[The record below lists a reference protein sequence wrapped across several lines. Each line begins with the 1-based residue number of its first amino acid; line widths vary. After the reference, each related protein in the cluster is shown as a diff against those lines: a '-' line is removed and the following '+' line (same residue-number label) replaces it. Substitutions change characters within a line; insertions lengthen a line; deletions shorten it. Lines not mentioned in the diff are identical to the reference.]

1 MKFKFVFTILA
12 IISVL
17 FVACDDS
24 ATNLGKEI
32 QPINDQIYLKTD
44 TFHLSSE
51 TYAVDNI
58 ISRPDSFLLGTFV
71 DKVYG
76 TTRADI
82 LGQVY
87 FPKNYKYY
95 DSSIAVTEPDSV
107 NLLLVF
113 NSSFGSEKSP
123 MEISVYELK
132 ETLQYMENYPSNL
145 DPSLYVDYNKILGKG
160 VMTVVNAVDSTRNT
174 SVSIKLSADFVKRFF
189 STDPSIFSSEANFY
203 NFFKGLY
210 ITSINFGSATML
222 NISGIYLNLYY
233 HYTYKSDG
241 KVVKGSLTFPASLEA
256 KQVNRIFHP
265 ERTLV
270 LSPDDEVNY
279 ISSPANYYTRVNIP
293 LKRIRERVNVDGK
306 HLMVNSAIL
315 RLDAVD
321 KKGTSTELPYI
332 NNMLLVK
339 ESALNN
345 FFKDRKLTSDTCA
358 FLAKVDSSYVSSAE
372 VYKKFYTFNQLATL
386 INTELSKPLAE
397 QKDNLTMVLVPVSP
411 GYTTTSSSSSTIPT
425 PTSINQNS
433 QLEAVGIYSGKN
445 KKIPMKLEV
454 VFSGF

>member
-24 ATNLGKEI
+24 AINLGKEI
-32 QPINDQIYLKTD
+32 QPTDDQIYLKTD

-71 DKVYG
+71 DNVYG

-107 NLLLVF
+107 NLLLAF
-113 NSSFGSEKSP
+113 DSSFGSTTSP

-132 ETLQYMENYPSNL
+132 ETFQYMENYPSNL
-145 DPSLYVDYNKILGKG
+145 DPSLYVDYNKLLGKEL
-160 VMTVVNAVDSTRNT
+160 MTVVNSLDSTRNT

-189 STDPSIFSSEANFY
+189 NTDPSIFTSEANFY

-210 ITSINFGSATML
+210 ITTNYGSSTML

-256 KQVNRIFHP
+256 KQVNRVLHP
-265 ERTLV
+265 TRTLV
-270 LSPDDEVNY
+270 LNPNDEVNY

-321 KKGTSTELPYI
+321 KDVTGSELPYI

-339 ESALNN
+339 ESALST

-358 FLAKVDSSYVSSAE
+358 FLTSISRTNITAE
-372 VYKKFYTFNQLATL
+372 TYKYFYTFNQLATL
-386 INTELSKPLAE
+386 IKTELAKPIAE

-411 GYTTTSSSSSTIPT
+411 GYTTTSSSSSTVST
-425 PTSINQNS
+425 LTSINQNS
-433 QLEAVGIYSGKN
+433 QLEAVGVYSGKN